1 MKAIILG
8 IVIIAAAVLT
18 IIPAGLAW
26 YDDVLMV
33 LRGALP
39 LLGGLIGIIL
49 LFAGISDLK
58 EKADAK
64 KENNAS

>member
-8 IVIIAAAVLT
+8 IVIIAVAVLT
-18 IIPAGLAW
+18 IIPYGLGW
-26 YDDVLMV
+26 YNEVLMV

-58 EKADAK
+58 EKADVK
-64 KENNAS
+64 KEKNAE